1 MRAERSSRPECRL
14 VRDVVDDSGADGW
27 VSRIPHGDATAFT
40 TMVDQFAG
48 PLRRFAFRFTRSRDV
63 AAEVVQDV
71 FFKVWT
77 NRAAGAVFEG
87 RLELR
92 AYLYRATRNTALDCV
107 ARELTRSKHRKA
119 SQADSAD
126 RVIPFHAAPADMHA
140 ELADLLAT
148 IDHVLAA
155 MPDRRRAV
163 CVLRWR
169 HGLSVAEIAERLG
182 ISAKTV
188 EVQVGRGL
196 RQLRERIA
204 RAH

>member
-1 MRAERSSRPECRL
+1 MPTDRPSPPELRL
-14 VRDVVDDSGADGW
+14 RDVAENTEPDAW
-27 VSRIPHGDATAFT
+27 VARIPHGDDAAFT

-71 FFKVWT
+71 FYKVWT

-107 ARELTRSKHRKA
+107 AREITRSKHRKA
-119 SQADSAD
+119 SRPDAAD
-126 RVIPFHAAPADMHA
+126 RVTPLHAAPADTHA
-140 ELADLLAT
+140 ELAELAET
-148 IDHVLAA
+148 IDQVLAA

-169 HGLSVAEIAERLG
+169 HGLPVAEIAERLG

-188 EVQVGRGL
+188 EIQVGRGL

-204 RAH
+204 HAH